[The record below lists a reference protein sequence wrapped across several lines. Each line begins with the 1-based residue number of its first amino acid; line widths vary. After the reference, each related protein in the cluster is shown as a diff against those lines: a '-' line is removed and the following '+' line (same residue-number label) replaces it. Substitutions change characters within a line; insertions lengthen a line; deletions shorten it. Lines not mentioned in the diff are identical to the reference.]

1 MSKMYD
7 KIKDYYDR
15 GLWSKTRVRNMV
27 IKGVI
32 TEDEY
37 QLIVGKPFDTSI

>member
-7 KIKDYYDR
+7 KIKKYYDD

-27 IKGVI
+27 LKDVI
-32 TEDEY
+32 TTEEY
-37 QLIVGKPFDTSI
+37 QEITGEVFEWI